1 MKKTVV
7 MTFKD
12 LRKRIGGGSTLEPQL
27 QQQQQT
33 RLFDICKD
41 KPFWICD
48 IDKHKTEDIR
58 TKGDCCFNHIIGL
71 PKKASV
77 EKPIF
82 DYNAKVTE
90 TLERRRKMQI
100 SRSIFTSA

>member
-1 MKKTVV
+1 MASNS
-7 MTFKD
+7 
-12 LRKRIGGGSTLEPQL
+12 KRSSPKEYRCSICGRIFDSAETLNSHK
-27 QQQQQT
+27 
-33 RLFDICKD
+33 RMDHMVS
-41 KPFWICD
+41 ICD
-48 IDKHKTEDIR
+48 IDKHKPEDIR

-71 PKKASV
+71 PKKASI